1 MQDAKPDPTPVAD
14 PNRTTV
20 NDMHADLA
28 SVADPRHTA
37 VLVVDIQNL
46 FVGFPLHPPVE
57 EVLPRLHRFIHAARS
72 AGAMIVR
79 IGIVVPEEM
88 YSAVWQRQHGPLQH
102 GLPGSLLAP
111 GSEAAAFYPGFE
123 PEPGDV
129 VIIKPRYSA
138 FIGTPLETVLRSK
151 GIRTVIVGGLTT
163 DVCVGGTARD
173 AFQRDF
179 TTITL
184 SDCAAEQTL
193 ARHESGLA
201 TLASVFGM
209 VCDSS
214 ELLDVWGAQHSRAAV

>member
-1 MQDAKPDPTPVAD
+1 MQDAQPDLTSVAD

-20 NDMHADLA
+20 KNMQAELA
-28 SVADPRHTA
+28 SIAAPRHTA

-72 AGAMIVR
+72 AGALIVR
-79 IGIVVPEEM
+79 IANVIPDEM
-88 YSAVWQRQHGPLQH
+88 FSAVWQRQHGTPTTF
-102 GLPGSLLAP
+102 LAP
-111 GSEAAAFYPGFE
+111 GSEAAAFAPGFE
-123 PEPGDV
+123 PELGDI
-129 VIIKPRYSA
+129 VITKPRYSA

-151 GIRTVIVGGLTT
+151 GIRTVIVVGLTT
-163 DVCVGGTARD
+163 DVCVSSTARD

-179 TTITL
+179 DTITL
-184 SDCAAEQTL
+184 ADCAAEQTL